1 MKTATYTMIDG
12 SKKSFEYDEEA
23 PCKICDLPVVEASMG
38 GTTICPWCDCGVY
51 RDGVRWESMDSEKI
65 KRKKAAWIALIL
77 INICSFYLWDLKGV
91 AVVGLIF
98 GIITLGTVNVG
109 IGIS

>member
-38 GTTICPWCDCGVY
+38 GTTICPWCDCGIY
-51 RDGVRWESMDSEKI
+51 RDGVKWESMNSEKI
-65 KRKKAAWIALIL
+65 KRNAKLHTHDNKRIDDQA
-77 INICSFYLWDLKGV
+77 FK
-91 AVVGLIF
+91 
-98 GIITLGTVNVG
+98 
-109 IGIS
+109 